1 MPRKKKPTSKDLLEP
16 VHSQD
21 ELDDLSAFCTEIEH
35 AEIPFEEWQSCH
47 AALDLRIPLFLAH
60 AELLAGTQKTV
71 TFCRT
76 ITEQDGQGR
85 RREPASAVVTVPA
98 AAAAGDT
105 IVLRG
110 LGDRLGST
118 IGDVLIVLDLK

>member
-1 MPRKKKPTSKDLLEP
+1 MPRKKPPNPKPLTQP

-21 ELDDLSAFCTEIEH
+21 ELDDLSAFCAEIEH
-35 AEIPFEEWQSCH
+35 AEIPFEEWQSCQ
-47 AALDLRIPLFLAH
+47 AALDLRVPLFLAH
-60 AELLAGTQKTV
+60 AELLTGTQKTV

-85 RREPASAVVTVPA
+85 RRERASAVVIIPA
-98 AAAAGDT
+98 AASEGDT
-105 IVLRG
+105 LVLRG

-118 IGDVLIVLDLK
+118 TGDVLIVLGLK